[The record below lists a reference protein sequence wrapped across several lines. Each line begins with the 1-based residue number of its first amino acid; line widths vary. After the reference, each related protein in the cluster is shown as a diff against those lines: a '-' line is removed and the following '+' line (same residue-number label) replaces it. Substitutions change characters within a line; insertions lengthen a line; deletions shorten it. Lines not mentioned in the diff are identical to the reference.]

1 MRRSGSPARYVRATG
16 MTLIEVLIALLLFS
30 FCFLGLVGMQAKAVQ
45 LSVDGENR
53 TRAAILANE
62 ITAAM
67 IMQNTLTPPL
77 GDWQARVQDERT
89 SGLPGSFGHVDPADV
104 DGTVTVTITW
114 HAPSKIATAQDS
126 RYVTQVALP

>member
-1 MRRSGSPARYVRATG
+1 

-45 LSVDGENR
+45 ISVDSENR
-53 TRAAILANE
+53 TRAAIMANE
-62 ITAAM
+62 ITTAM
-67 IMQNTLTPPL
+67 ILQNTLTPFL
-77 GDWQARVQDERT
+77 ADWQARVQDERT
-89 SGLPGSFGHVDPADV
+89 SGLPDGLGTVSAADA

-114 HAPSKIATAQDS
+114 HAPSTLATAQDS